1 MRRKFKNADE
11 AYNYFLNEIEKL
23 YIEKDGGF
31 SYFHKKAQ
39 THYYG
44 VHITDGL
51 NEADIHGT
59 TLCLW
64 AILMILDSLEIMNKD
79 MNIIKP

>member
-1 MRRKFKNADE
+1 MKDE
-11 AYNYFLNEIEKL
+11 
-23 YIEKDGGF
+23 GGF
-31 SYFHKKAQ
+31 SYFYNKSQ

-44 VHITDGL
+44 VQITEGIKQ
-51 NEADIHGT
+51 ADIHGT

-64 AILMILDSLEIMNKD
+64 ALLMILDSLEIQEKN